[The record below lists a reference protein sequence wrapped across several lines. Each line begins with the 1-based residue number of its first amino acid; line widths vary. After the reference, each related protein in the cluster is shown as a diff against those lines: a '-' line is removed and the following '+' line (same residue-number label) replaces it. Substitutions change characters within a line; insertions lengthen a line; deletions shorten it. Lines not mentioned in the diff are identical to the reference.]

1 MAISNIP
8 KYLTSL
14 LDYGKTGYSSQGRN
28 QADGSGNVGTTT
40 NYSGF
45 ADGGYDFPSNA
56 FDGGPMQQDFSSL
69 TNNDYKNFWAN
80 TTADGKYVGSNTEFA
95 PSDTGSSNFSD
106 ASMSN
111 YGAAL
116 TGIGSVLGAGAKI
129 FGAYKGA
136 GMAEDA
142 FKFAKDS
149 YYRDY
154 YSQKETNDARKI
166 KQRDARDKSTTLG
179 GTSDLNAKLDANAAK
194 YKSRTNT

>member
-80 TTADGKYVGSNTEFA
+80 TTADGKYVGSNTKFA
-95 PSDTGSSNFSD
+95 PSDTGSSFFGD
-106 ASMSN
+106 ASMSD
-111 YGAAL
+111 YGTAL
-116 TGIGSVLGAGAKI
+116 AGIGSVLGAGANI
-129 FGAYKGA
+129 FGAFKSA
-136 GMAEDA
+136 GMADEA

-154 YSQKETNDARKI
+154 YSQKEANAAANI
-166 KQRDARDKSTTLG
+166 KEAHGRRNSTIPG
-179 GTSDLNAKLDANAAK
+179 GTSILDTQLAANAEA